1 MLHVVNKS
9 PFEKNSLATCIR
21 LSAEGSSILLIEDAV
36 YGGISGSEFEAD
48 LKDALASKKVYALEP
63 DLKARGIANDKLIE
77 GVQTVDYEG
86 FVNLAAES
94 TNTQSW
100 L

>member
-21 LSAEGSSILLIEDAV
+21 LSAEGASILLIEDAV
-36 YGGISGSEFEAD
+36 YGGISGSELEAEV
-48 LKDALASKKVYALEP
+48 KDALASKKVYALEP
-63 DLKARGIANDKLIE
+63 DLKARGIESDRLID

-86 FVNLAAES
+86 FVNLAAKA

>member
-9 PFEKNSLATCIR
+9 PFEKNSLTTCLR
-21 LSAEGSSILLIEDAV
+21 LSEDNSSILLIEDAV
-36 YGGISGSEFEAD
+36 YGGISGGEFEAD

>member
-21 LSAEGSSILLIEDAV
+21 LSTDGASILLIEDAV
-36 YGGISGSEFEAD
+36 YGGISGSELETEV
-48 LKDALASKKVYALEP
+48 KDALASKKVYALEP
-63 DLKARGIANDKLIE
+63 DLKARGIESDRLID

-86 FVNLAAES
+86 FVNLAAKA

>member
-36 YGGISGSEFEAD
+36 YGGFSGNEFEAD

-63 DLKARGIANDKLIE
+63 DLKARGIANDKLIQ